1 MSKNVKLKSLLEGYA
16 WERNPKDFGK
26 PLPTLEDIQKAHEA
40 KQAKLQEADSMTI
53 NDFNEIFENF
63 YSSVEDNASFMQD
76 DTLKTLEMAI
86 KLLQKAQGEESEAHG
101 VPFTP
106 RKVNLG

>member
-40 KQAKLQEADSMTI
+40 KQNIKEDTGTQLMSDPAIKSK
-53 NDFNEIFENF
+53 
-63 YSSVEDNASFMQD
+63 VEMVIK
-76 DTLKTLEMAI
+76 TLKDIEVDGETMQYILEEVGMDEQM
-86 KLLQKAQGEESEAHG
+86 LHQL
-101 VPFTP
+101 TP
-106 RKVNLG
+106 GGIR

>member
-40 KQAKLQEADSMTI
+40 KLAGAVKEDYSTMRLKSNIDQKWDDKNVMIDDLTQWLDSLH
-53 NDFNEIFENF
+53 
-63 YSSVEDNASFMQD
+63 SSG
-76 DTLKTLEMAI
+76 
-86 KLLQKAQGEESEAHG
+86 GEEMYDDIIEALKYLVDNHQ
-101 VPFTP
+101 PSI
-106 RKVNLG
+106 